1 MHVYARARPMV
12 EREAGERAAV
22 AMDSSGSRCA
32 VHYEDEA
39 AKEQVLAGKMA
50 AADVRQQTKDFEFD
64 GVFDDRHGQR
74 DVYDTVGAPVLKDVL
89 RGYNG
94 CIFAYGQTGAGKTHS
109 LLNAGT
115 KEDTQAAGMLPRLVA
130 SLYVAIASDP
140 GSVYTVECAM
150 LQVYNEQVDDLLCE
164 GHKQGKGHNL
174 SLQSAG
180 EVARLTW
187 HTCSQPDQLLRLFA
201 KGRQAVAYAE
211 TKMNKASSRSHAVMQ
226 LKIMRRPRSNGTP
239 SDGAAKSAQSFKATF
254 GKLSVVDLAGS
265 ERVKRSGVRGQQFKE
280 AAAINGSLLALG
292 NVIGALA
299 AKKKHVPYRDSKL
312 TRILQDS
319 VGGNSKTSLLICLSP
334 AADSVSETLSTLE
347 FGSRAMAV
355 ELTATVNEC
364 VIEVDAD
371 QLAADLAEE
380 GLNAAMMAKQKELLA
395 MQKSFADKEKVR
407 QKELAAIKAKAD
419 REAKDTE
426 KANSE
431 RESLLQKWQAKAKE
445 AQAAMKAK
453 DEEVERRL
461 KEAEARVA
469 EAARGAQAQKQLE
482 ANNKQMDTL
491 RKAVAKMEQDAADAK
506 AKHQAELKSAVSAA
520 TKKSASASESMA
532 TKLAQAE
539 EALEEEREKVATK
552 LAQAEDAL
560 EEEREKARL
569 TNVELCEAR
578 ACAGEL
584 KAELKRAHARAEDV
598 EAHAAAAAIAASAIA
613 KATLEAASEEARAA
627 MSAANERT
635 AAALATE
642 RASAAAALEDE
653 RERSAKAVA
662 AAESTVRELW
672 AKVEQAAAAGR
683 AEAEALSARAA
694 EAAVAAEERQRVAVS
709 EAEEAAKAAV
719 EAREQRITALEGAIA
734 QAESS
739 HAATVRDMR
748 ERADERER
756 EHRAELEREQQ
767 LASARASETALLHR
781 EELALS
787 RSTAHAQLSEAESRA
802 KVSVKRMSVAF
813 SAARALLDNERTEA
827 IAAREALQRR
837 FDARESRADDVCAI
851 RERDAELKR
860 ERMRTHK
867 ALAEVQQLQMVI
879 HNNAQVD
886 HIFAN
891 GVQHKKEAR
900 RAGAL
905 RTTLQVRRQQPSD
918 LLHQQKHYAMHLVA
932 QQQAREHAGGSVRW
946 APEPPARASLGLRP
960 SSAFANSRRSAPSL
974 PLASR
979 PTSAVG
985 ADRLPQINR

>member
-1 MHVYARARPMV
+1 MAGRVHVYARARPMV

-180 EVARLTW
+180 EVAGLTW

-239 SDGAAKSAQSFKATF
+239 SGGAAKSAQSFKATF

-532 TKLAQAE
+532 TKLALAE
-539 EALEEEREKVATK
+539 E
-552 LAQAEDAL
+552 AL

-653 RERSAKAVA
+653 RERSAKAAA

-719 EAREQRITALEGAIA
+719 EAREKRITALEGALA

-787 RSTAHAQLSEAESRA
+787 RSTARAQLSEAESRA

-813 SAARALLDNERTEA
+813 SAARALLDNERAEA

-860 ERMRTHK
+860 ERMRTRK